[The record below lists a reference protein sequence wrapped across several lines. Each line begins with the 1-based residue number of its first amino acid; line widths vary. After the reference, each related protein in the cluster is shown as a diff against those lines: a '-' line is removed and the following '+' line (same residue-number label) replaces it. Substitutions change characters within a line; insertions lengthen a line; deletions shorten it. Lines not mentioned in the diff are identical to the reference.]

1 MRRQILN
8 QALHRMTR
16 ELGPCRPWDATLAFQ
31 SMKALALPYE
41 LHPAW
46 KDNWYP

>member
-1 MRRQILN
+1 
-8 QALHRMTR
+8 MTR
-16 ELGPCRPWDATLAFQ
+16 EQDLGPHRPWDSLLAFQ

-46 KDNWYP
+46 NDNWYP